1 MNFRLEQNLAPK
13 VWENF
18 LLAEPNTIFVQ
29 SPAYVN
35 FYQSMGEEGRI
46 WGVYNEA
53 NELVAGTLLI
63 SVHAR
68 RGNFWLL
75 PYGPI
80 IAQKNS
86 QSDWENIFSFLTEA
100 LKKEAAKAGL
110 DFVRVSPFWPIS
122 NQTAWNSLK
131 KNKFVR
137 SPLHILAEN
146 TWLLDITP
154 SEDDLLKNMEKNH
167 RSLIKRCAKE
177 GVRVE
182 ISTDLEAVEQF
193 NRMHD
198 ETAKRHNF
206 HRFPD
211 GYVRKEFNALA
222 PQNAAV
228 IRAYLPD
235 GTLDAVGIF
244 MFYGTMSCYRHAA
257 SLMSNKHLPTSYAV
271 QWAAIQEAKKRGCT
285 VHNFWGIAPAGAE
298 KNHPFYGIT
307 HFKKGFGG
315 YELDLIPC
323 HDLPVSLKY
332 YFTWLIEKVRS
343 IRRGFSS

>member
-1 MNFRLEQNLAPK
+1 MNFRLEQNLASAK
-13 VWENF
+13 WEEF
-18 LLAEPNTIFVQ
+18 LLEQPHTIFVQ
-29 SPAYVN
+29 SPAYTE
-35 FYQSMGEEGRI
+35 FYKSMGEEGRI
-46 WGVYNEA
+46 WGVYNDA
-53 NELVAGTLLI
+53 NELVAGSIII

-80 IAQKNS
+80 ISSKITGTDRAI
-86 QSDWENIFSFLTEA
+86 IFSFLAQVLKEEA
-100 LKKEAAKAGL
+100 KKARM
-110 DFVRVSPFWPIS
+110 DFVRVSPFWSI
-122 NQTAWNSLK
+122 TDHEMLGAFRA
-131 KNKFVR
+131 NKFIR
-137 SPLHILAEN
+137 SPLHILAEY
-146 TWLLDITP
+146 TWLLDISA
-154 SEDDLLKNMEKNH
+154 SEEDLLKNMEKNH
-167 RSLIKRCAKE
+167 RNLIRRCEKE

-182 ISTDLEAVEQF
+182 ISTDPEAVEQF

-211 GYVRKEFNALA
+211 GYVRKEFTALA
-222 PQNAAV
+222 PQRAAV
-228 IRAYLPD
+228 IRAYLPN

-244 MFYGTMSCYRHAA
+244 MFYGAMSCYRHAA
-257 SLMSNKHLPTSYAV
+257 SLMSDKHLPTSYAV
-271 QWAAIQEAKKRGCT
+271 QWAAIKEAKKRGCT
-285 VHNFWGIAPAGAE
+285 THNFWGIAPPGAK

-315 YELDLIPC
+315 YEMDLIPC
-323 HDLPVSLKY
+323 HDLPVSPKY

>member
-1 MNFRLEQNLAPK
+1 MILRLEKNLEPK
-13 VWENF
+13 IWEEF
-18 LLAEPNTIFVQ
+18 LLKQPYTIFVQ
-29 SPAYVN
+29 SPAYAE
-35 FYQSMGEEGRI
+35 FYRSMDEEGRI
-46 WGVYNEA
+46 WGIYNEA
-53 NELVAGTLLI
+53 NQLVAGTLII

-80 IAQKNS
+80 IAQTEPAAY
-86 QSDWENIFSFLTEA
+86 QQISDFLLGE
-100 LKKEAAKAGL
+100 LKVAAKQAQM
-110 DFVRVSPFWPIS
+110 DFIRISPFWS
-122 NQTAWNSLK
+122 TADTNAWNCFK
-131 KNKFVR
+131 RNKLIR

-154 SEDDLLKNMEKNH
+154 HEEDLLKNMEKNH
-167 RSLIKRCAKE
+167 RNLVRRCEKE
-177 GVRVE
+177 GVRIE
-182 ISTDLEAVEQF
+182 ITSDPEAVEEF

-198 ETAKRHNF
+198 VTVKRHNF

-228 IRAYLPD
+228 IKAFLPT
-235 GTLDAVGIF
+235 GELDAVGIF

-257 SLMSNKHLPTSYAV
+257 SLMSDKRLPTSYAV

-285 VHNFWGIAPAGAE
+285 VHNFWGIAPPEATKA
-298 KNHPFYGIT
+298 HPFYGIT

-315 YELDLIPC
+315 YAFDLIPC
-323 HDLPVSLKY
+323 HDLPISAR
-332 YFTWLIEKVRS
+332 YFLTWLIEKVRS
-343 IRRGFSS
+343 IRRGFSH